1 MGVNNKQ
8 RRAAKQRRRARAQS
22 PGQGPG
28 PGGSRTSGGRSTH
41 REFWTDGVPDG
52 RVLADLEVAETL
64 RAMVLRSKSSEA
76 DGERQASWLLMRLPA
91 GSDREVGAALG
102 DLLRRLH
109 RQLGGGGWPAA
120 DLAELVRRRIGE
132 SGVDLLSRTAASAR
146 SLAMPT
152 EAGLGLRIAA
162 LLSTVPV
169 EPRAARSAARPPAAR
184 SAVSE
189 ADTKRLATVRA
200 LLAKAERTSFDEE
213 ADALSAKA
221 QELISKHALERLLAQ
236 TPDPDH
242 RGSPVSTRRFWLE
255 APYLMAKAALV
266 DEVAAANR
274 CRCIVSESF
283 GFCSLVG
290 DPRDLDDVEL
300 LSTSLL
306 VQANRSM
313 LRHGRQLDW
322 QGVSRTRSFR
332 QSFLVSFAHRIGQRL
347 REVDQETMAQAEPGT
362 ELVAVLRRR
371 EQQVDDAFAAMFPNV
386 VQTSTSVT
394 NGLGWAAGRVAA
406 DQALIDLNGR
416 ALDPQT
422 TAG

>member
-8 RRAAKQRRRARAQS
+8 RRAAKQRRRARNQAGAGS
-22 PGQGPG
+22 
-28 PGGSRTSGGRSTH
+28 GGSRPSGSRHTH

-52 RVLADLEVAETL
+52 RVLADLAVTETL
-64 RAMVLRSKSSEA
+64 RAMMRRSKSSEA

-91 GSDREVGAALG
+91 GSDREVGAALA
-102 DLLRRLH
+102 DTVRRLH
-109 RQLGGGGWPAA
+109 RQLGGGGWPST

-132 SGVDLLSRTAASAR
+132 PGVDLLSRTVASAR
-146 SLAMPT
+146 NVAVPP
-152 EAGLGLRIAA
+152 EVGLGLRIAV

-169 EPRAARSAARPPAAR
+169 EPRAARSAAPTAAR

-189 ADTKRLATVRA
+189 ADAKRLATVRA

-221 QELISKHALERLLAQ
+221 QELISKHALERLLAEA
-236 TPDPDH
+236 PDPGQGPQVD
-242 RGSPVSTRRFWLE
+242 RRRLWLD

-274 CRCIVSESF
+274 CRCIVSESL

-313 LRHGRQLDW
+313 LRHGRQLDG

-416 ALDPQT
+416 AIAETAT
-422 TAG
+422 TG